1 MKRQSQTRRVVVA
14 FFRAPSGWI
23 AIVSV
28 AILVGLAIVAP
39 IVLDRSANQSNFADL
54 SAGASSAHLLGTDQL
69 GRDVFARML
78 VATRLS
84 LELGTAAAGLAFGIG
99 VPLGAIV
106 ALLGHRA
113 RDAGRALINIFLSFP
128 SLLLALII
136 VTIVGIGTDGA
147 VIAVGIGSAPYFAR
161 LTESLASAAVGR
173 EYVACARVIG
183 VKPRRLVFRYILPNV
198 AEPIVIMGIT
208 YIAGAIIDVSALS
221 FLGVGVQ
228 PPAYDWGAL
237 LNAGLQN
244 FYPDP
249 AGALGPA
256 VMIALTVLAVNF
268 LAEGLARAL
277 NPALW
282 TAAKELRPGALRSR
296 KLVSP
301 Q

>member
-1 MKRQSQTRRVVVA
+1 M
-14 FFRAPSGWI
+14 
-23 AIVSV
+23 
-28 AILVGLAIVAP
+28 
-39 IVLDRSANQSNFADL
+39 
-54 SAGASSAHLLGTDQL
+54 
-69 GRDVFARML
+69 
-78 VATRLS
+78 
-84 LELGTAAAGLAFGIG
+84 AFGLG

-136 VTIVGIGTDGA
+136 VTIVGIGTNGA

-173 EYVACARVIG
+173 EYVASARVIG
-183 VKPRRLVFRYILPNV
+183 IKPRRLVFRYILPNV

-256 VMIALTVLAVNF
+256 VMIAITALAVNF

-282 TAAKELRPGALRSR
+282 TAAKELRPGALRPR
-296 KLVSP
+296 KLAR
-301 Q
+301 QQ

>member
-1 MKRQSQTRRVVVA
+1 MDRNRV
-14 FFRAPSGWI
+14 
-23 AIVSV
+23 
-28 AILVGLAIVAP
+28 
-39 IVLDRSANQSNFADL
+39 
-54 SAGASSAHLLGTDQL
+54 
-69 GRDVFARML
+69 GRDPGRARDRCSYC
-78 VATRLS
+78 ARIGTRTKVTLPISALAPLPPTCLALTSWAGTSSRGCWWPPDSLS
-84 LELGTAAAGLAFGIG
+84 NWGRPPPGWRSVLG

-106 ALLGHRA
+106 ALLGHRP

-136 VTIVGIGTDGA
+136 VTIVGIGTNGA

-183 VKPRRLVFRYILPNV
+183 IKPRRLVFRYILPNV

-256 VMIALTVLAVNF
+256 VMIAITALAVNF

-296 KLVSP
+296 KLAR
-301 Q
+301 QQ